1 MNLFDFDNKFEETS
15 VEKLNIGTDFMGDG
29 EPLPNIPGIINNT
42 GVIWTG
48 GDLIAGIFTSKTN
61 PEIILW
67 VAVIATTPAK
77 MIEQTI
83 KFNHRSETEIIDHL
97 RRIYSSNMIEIG
109 KMSPTKRNAL
119 VKMKNALPRIEDD
132 FTKQNPIQVKIAQEW
147 GIGHR
152 QGDRLDHVV
161 RFISG
166 YQDEDLF
173 FIQDIIDAYVVKH
186 SGRK

>member
-1 MNLFDFDNKFEETS
+1 
-15 VEKLNIGTDFMGDG
+15 
-29 EPLPNIPGIINNT
+29 
-42 GVIWTG
+42 
-48 GDLIAGIFTSKTN
+48 
-61 PEIILW
+61 
-67 VAVIATTPAK
+67 
-77 MIEQTI
+77 
-83 KFNHRSETEIIDHL
+83 
-97 RRIYSSNMIEIG
+97 MIEIG